1 MIPVIIE
8 NLIEQVSNSN
18 MNVYQRQA
26 YATTLREIVDKSN
39 KALQKYDA
47 DFKLSANNRRR
58 KTA

>member
-18 MNVYQRQA
+18 MDVYQRQA
-26 YATTLREIVDKSN
+26 YATTLQEIVEKSN
-39 KALQKYDA
+39 KALQKYEA